1 MHMGQKKL
9 HLFDLTMIVVSLTIG
24 MGIFRTP
31 VVVAAKAG
39 TPFIFFMA
47 WLIGGLVALCGA
59 LTYAEIGSRY
69 PVTGGYYRI
78 FSYGYHPSLAFAVNC
93 IILVSNA
100 ASVAIVA
107 VIGSEYIGY
116 FFYKAPPPEIFKQCV
131 TIGAVAIFYIINL
144 LGLKMSSRVQNG
156 LTLIKITLILLLLLS
171 ITGHHPVAIVHNN
184 PATSYPPAVQ
194 PLAIN
199 HSSAD
204 THSSPVTQLFAD
216 RGATVPHNP
225 GVLNFLKA
233 LGVGLIAVSFTYG
246 GYQQTI
252 NFGGDVKEPSRI
264 LPRGISYGIMII
276 IVLYLSINLV
286 YTQVIGFENL
296 KTADSIAA
304 ILFNHLFGPVGENI
318 LRILMFLS
326 VLAYVNVLMMS
337 NPRVMFAMSEEGI
350 LPPPFKLKTRRH
362 DVIFW
367 SLTAFSLVIIITL
380 LFSSTVEKIINYTI
394 FLDCIGMSTSA
405 ATIFILRRRKMGE
418 RPAGGTGGASVGEAV
433 IGSGAEPAREPGGK
447 DAGQKGGNDTV
458 ARPDIYR
465 MKLFPLLPL
474 IFILAYIAV
483 GASIILDDPLS
494 AAYGALIF
502 GCFFGLYFVVN
513 GIKKARRGV

>member
-9 HLFDLTMIVVSLTIG
+9 HLFDLTMIVVSLVIG

-69 PVTGGYYRI
+69 PVTGGYYKI

-100 ASVAIVA
+100 ASAAIVA

-116 FFYKAPPPEIFKQCV
+116 FFYKAPPPEIFKQGV
-131 TIGAVAIFYIINL
+131 TIGAVAIFYVINL

-156 LTLIKITLILLLLLS
+156 LTLIKITLIVLLLLS
-171 ITGHHPVAIVHNN
+171 ITGHHPVSIIHNN
-184 PATSYPPAVQ
+184 LTTGYSPAAHPSPATGTTDSHA
-194 PLAIN
+194 AGI
-199 HSSAD
+199 
-204 THSSPVTQLFAD
+204 
-216 RGATVPHNP
+216 
-225 GVLNFLKA
+225 LNFLKA

-252 NFGGDVKEPSRI
+252 NFGGEVKNPARI

-276 IVLYLSINLV
+276 IALYLSLNFV
-286 YTQVIGFENL
+286 YTRVIGFENL
-296 KTADSIAA
+296 KSADSIAA
-304 ILFNHLFGPVGENI
+304 ILMNHLFGPIGENI

-350 LPPPFKLKTRRH
+350 LPSPFKLKTRRH
-362 DVIFW
+362 DVILW

-405 ATIFILRRRKMGE
+405 ATIFILRRRRIGE
-418 RPAGGTGGASVGEAV
+418 QPAGDQSGKVAGGS
-433 IGSGAEPAREPGGK
+433 GK
-447 DAGQKGGNDTV
+447 DAGD
-458 ARPDIYR
+458 RPDIYR

-483 GASIILDDPLS
+483 GTSIILDDPRS
-494 AAYGALIF
+494 AVYGTLIF
-502 GCFFGLYFVVN
+502 GCFFVLYFVVN
-513 GIKKARRGV
+513 GIKKARMAT